1 MRNNLRMIF
10 VFFCSSHLLNT
21 NTGLIADGDNIQA
34 SFLGI
39 DGAIE
44 ASTVSEAQVSY
55 GLIEFK
61 TTIKLGAANLFG
73 NESQEVLVS
82 SAIG

>member
-1 MRNNLRMIF
+1 MIF

-21 NTGLIADGDNIQA
+21 NTGLIADGDNIQGA
-34 SFLGI
+34 FLST
-39 DGAIE
+39 DGTIE
-44 ASTVSEAQVSY
+44 YKMSY